1 MITRIV
7 GACARRPYVVLAAAA
22 LTAAAGYGSQR
33 GLARDAIPDLSDPQL
48 VLVAEWMGHSAP
60 EVASQVTQVITGA
73 LEGLPG
79 SKAVRGSSMADMAYV
94 DVGFVS
100 AAALP
105 AGRAEIVRRI
115 DALRPRLPAALH
127 VQVGPEASATGWVLQ
142 YALRPPEGKKPMPMG
157 EAKHRGPG
165 ADIRPLREFQDN
177 VLRPALIGIA
187 GVAEVATL
195 GGDREE
201 VVVQTTDAELRAAG
215 AAFSDVAT
223 ALRAKLGRAP
233 RPTTPHDLEHDPV
246 LGRLTRVSV
255 QPAMSTGAADV
266 NGVWPIVVGIVVAKR
281 GADPTAVIARVKEVI
296 ERHRKEIPGMARLG
310 VLYDRSEL
318 AGRVEKTLL
327 RAVGEEVAVVALVV
341 LLFLL
346 HGRSALVPMVTLP
359 LVVLLTFAAM
369 RLFGIPATVMS
380 LGGIAIALGMA
391 VDAELVALEA
401 CHRRLETDP
410 AVGPV
415 GASRRRRRLVEA
427 AGAFAPAILTSL
439 VIAALAFVPV
449 FAFGGETGRLLRP
462 LAITKT
468 LVILLAAVVTLTV
481 APALRDRLLWGH
493 IRPELANPLT
503 RVLVRGYRPFV
514 HFALRRPAL
523 TLVTAGLAAL
533 SCLPIVS
540 RLGSEFLPR
549 LNEGDLLYMP
559 TTAPGLNHDD
569 APFELAA
576 QDRRIAKHP
585 GIDAVYG
592 KIGRAD
598 TATDP
603 APLSMAETTIR
614 LKPRSEWPRVEQPRW
629 YSRWAPRPVRRV
641 LGLLWPER
649 RAMTTAE
656 LIDSLDRSVRVPGW
670 TNAWTAPVRA
680 RIDMMATGVRTP
692 VGIRVVAHTPARLD
706 EIGGAVQAAVS
717 HVPGTRSAV
726 YEGLGGETRPRFEL
740 DRDAL
745 ARHGVDPAT
754 ARAVADLVLAGG
766 DMGELAAPDGST
778 AAASRPLRVRL
789 SLSAPWLVKQRQD
802 LVRDATVRAGRDGA
816 GQPVPLALLG
826 RSVWRTEPAMLR
838 AESGE
843 LSGYVYVDLED
854 GTDIEGY
861 VANARREV
869 EADAGPTLRASAGE
883 RLEWTGQY
891 ELLTAGQRRLHVIVP
906 LVALLMLGLLFLQF
920 RSLTEALIVL
930 VSVPFALVGS
940 IWTLYALGYHLSAPV
955 WVGLLSVVGLAM
967 QTGVVMVVYIDD
979 AFFRRVRAGTLRTR
993 ADIVAAHAE
1002 GTVQRL
1008 RPKLMTI
1015 VTMAAALLPLLWAEG
1030 AGSEIMKRVAAP
1042 MIGGLATSAFLTLE
1056 VIPVLYTIWRSRQL
1070 AAGRGFGRRAP
1081 VAPAAAA
1088 EPLHLM
1094 AEQPKETE
1102 RQAGREHA
1110 GDVASLGH
1118 ESLHLRVSL
1127 DEESGARG

>member
-7 GACARRPYVVLAAAA
+7 AACARRPYVVLAAAA
-22 LTAAAGYGSQR
+22 LTAALGYASQR
-33 GLARDAIPDLSDPQL
+33 GLARDAIPDLSNPQL
-48 VLVAEWMGHSAP
+48 VLVAEWMGHPAP
-60 EVASQVTQVITGA
+60 EVAAQVTEVLTGA
-73 LEGLPG
+73 LEGVPG
-79 SKAVRGSSMADMAYV
+79 ATTVRGSSMADMAYV
-94 DVGFVS
+94 DVEFGS
-100 AAALP
+100 EAALP

-115 DALRPRLPAALH
+115 DALRPRLPAAVH
-127 VQVGPEASATGWVLQ
+127 IQVGPEASATGWVLQ

-165 ADIRPLREFQDN
+165 AEIRPLREFQDK
-177 VLRPALIGIA
+177 VLRPALVGIP

-195 GGDREE
+195 GGEREE

-223 ALRAKLGRAP
+223 ALRARLGRVP
-233 RPTTPHDLEHDPV
+233 RPTAPHDLEHDPA
-246 LGRLTRVSV
+246 LAKLARVSV
-255 QPAMSTGAADV
+255 QPAMSGGAADV
-266 NGVWPIVVGIVVAKR
+266 NGWWPIVVGIVIAKR
-281 GADPTAVIARVKEVI
+281 GADPSAVIAQVKQVI
-296 ERHRKEIPGMARLG
+296 ESHRQEMPQMARLG

-327 RAVGEEVAVVALVV
+327 RAVAEEVAVVALVV
-341 LLFLL
+341 LMFLL

-369 RLFGIPATVMS
+369 RLFGIPATIMS

-401 CHRRLETDP
+401 CHRRLETDRSGWTP
-410 AVGPV
+410 DV
-415 GASRRRRRLVEA
+415 SSWRRRRLVAA

-439 VIAALAFVPV
+439 VIAALAFIPV

-462 LAITKT
+462 LALTKT
-468 LVILLAAVVTLTV
+468 LVILLAAAVTLTV
-481 APALRDRLLWGH
+481 APALRDRLLRGR
-493 IRPELANPLT
+493 IRPELGNPLT
-503 RVLVRGYRPFV
+503 RVLVRAYRPFV

-533 SCLPIVS
+533 SCVPIVS

-549 LNEGDLLYMP
+549 LDEGDLFYMP
-559 TTAPGLNHDD
+559 TTAPGISHDD
-569 APFELAA
+569 APFELAT
-576 QDRRIAKHP
+576 QNRLIAKHP

-592 KIGRAD
+592 KIGRAE

-614 LKPRSEWPRVEQPRW
+614 LKPRSEWPRVEQRRW
-629 YSRWAPRPVRRV
+629 YSGWAPRPVKRV
-641 LGLLWPER
+641 LGLLWPESR
-649 RAMTTAE
+649 PMTTAE
-656 LIDSLDRSVRVPGW
+656 LIDSLDKQTRVPGW

-692 VGIRVVAHTPARLD
+692 VGIRIVAPTPARLD
-706 EIGGAVQAAVS
+706 ALGSAVQAAAAR
-717 HVPGTRSAV
+717 VPGTRSAV
-726 YEGLGGETRPRFEL
+726 YEGLGGETRARFEL

-766 DMGELAAPDGST
+766 NMGELALSVDAPAT
-778 AAASRPLRVRL
+778 APRPMNVRL
-789 SLSAPWLVKQRQD
+789 SLSAPWLVKQPQD
-802 LVRDATVRAGRDGA
+802 MVRDATVRAGRGA
-816 GQPVPLALLG
+816 QSGTGQPVPLALLG
-826 RSVWRTEPAMLR
+826 RTTWATLPATMR
-838 AESGE
+838 AEGGQ

-861 VANARREV
+861 VGRARHEV
-869 EADAGPTLRASAGE
+869 EAAVGPTLQAAAGE

-891 ELLTAGQRRLHVIVP
+891 KLLTAGQQRLRLIVP
-906 LVALLMLGLLFLQF
+906 LVALLMLGLLWVQF
-920 RSLTEALIVL
+920 RSAIEALIVL

-940 IWTLYALGYHLSAPV
+940 FWTLYLLDYRLSAPV

-979 AFFRRVRAGTLRTR
+979 AFFRRVREGKLQSRE
-993 ADIVAAHAE
+993 DIVAAHAE

-1015 VTMAAALLPLLWAEG
+1015 VTMAAALLPLLWAQG

-1042 MIGGLATSAFLTLE
+1042 MVGGLVTSAFLTLE
-1056 VIPVLYTIWRSRQL
+1056 VIPVLYTIWRTRQL
-1070 AAGRGFGRRAP
+1070 AAGRGFGRATSA
-1081 VAPAAAA
+1081 APAADHA
-1088 EPLHLM
+1088 EEPN
-1094 AEQPKETE
+1094 EQE
-1102 RQAGREHA
+1102 RRASAG
-1110 GDVASLGH
+1110 
-1118 ESLHLRVSL
+1118 
-1127 DEESGARG
+1127 

>member
-7 GACARRPYVVLAAAA
+7 AACARRPYLVLAAAA
-22 LTAAAGYGSQR
+22 LTAAAGYTSQR
-33 GLARDAIPDLSDPQL
+33 GLARDAIPDLSNPQL

-60 EVASQVTQVITGA
+60 EVASHLTEVITGA
-73 LEGLPG
+73 LEGVPG
-79 SKAVRGSSMADMAYV
+79 TTAVRGSSMADMAYI
-94 DVGFVS
+94 DVEFKSETG
-100 AAALP
+100 LP

-115 DALRPRLPAALH
+115 DALRPRLPAAVH
-127 VQVGPEASATGWVLQ
+127 IQVGPEASATGWVLQ

-165 ADIRPLREFQDN
+165 AEIRPLREFQDK
-177 VLRPALIGIA
+177 VLRPALVGIP

-201 VVVQTTDAELRAAG
+201 VVVHTTDAELRAAG
-215 AAFSDVAT
+215 GAFSDVAT
-223 ALRAKLGRAP
+223 ALRARLGGVP
-233 RPTTPHDLEHDPV
+233 RPTASHDLEHDPTLAKLAHV
-246 LGRLTRVSV
+246 KVE
-255 QPAMSTGAADV
+255 PAMSGGAADV
-266 NGVWPIVVGIVVAKR
+266 NGWWPIVVGIVIAKR
-281 GADPTAVIARVKEVI
+281 DADPTAVIARVKQVI
-296 ERHRKEIPGMARLG
+296 DSHRKEIPGMSRLG

-327 RAVGEEVAVVALVV
+327 RAVAEEVAVVALVV
-341 LLFLL
+341 LMFLL
-346 HGRSALVPMVTLP
+346 HWRSALVPMVTLP

-369 RLFGIPATVMS
+369 RLFGIPATIMS

-401 CHRRLETDP
+401 CHRRLETDTGSWTP
-410 AVGPV
+410 DG
-415 GASRRRRRLVEA
+415 RLWRRRRLVAA

-439 VIAALAFVPV
+439 LIAALAFIPV

-462 LAITKT
+462 LALTKT
-468 LVILLAAVVTLTV
+468 LVILLAAAVTLTV
-481 APALRDRLLWGH
+481 APALRDRLVRGR
-493 IRPELANPLT
+493 IRPELGNPLT
-503 RVLVRGYRPFV
+503 RALVRAYRPFV

-549 LNEGDLLYMP
+549 LDEGDLFYMP
-559 TTAPGLNHDD
+559 TTAPGIDHDD
-569 APFELAA
+569 APFELAT
-576 QDRRIAKHP
+576 QNRLIAKHP
-585 GIDAVYG
+585 GVDAVYG

-603 APLSMAETTIR
+603 APLSMAETIVR
-614 LKPRSEWPRVEQPRW
+614 LKPRSEWPRVETKRW
-629 YSRWAPRPVRRV
+629 YSGWAPGPVKRV
-641 LGLLWPER
+641 LGLVWPESR
-649 RAMTTAE
+649 PMTTAE
-656 LIDSLDRSVRVPGW
+656 LVDSLDKKVRVPGW

-692 VGIRVVAHTPARLD
+692 VGIRIVAPTPARLD
-706 EIGGAVQAAVS
+706 ALGPAVQAAAAR
-717 HVPGTRSAV
+717 VPGTRSAV
-726 YEGLGGETRPRFEL
+726 YEGLGGETRAKFEL

-745 ARHGVDPAT
+745 ARHDVDPAT
-754 ARAVADLVLAGG
+754 ARAVADLVLADG
-766 DMGELAAPDGST
+766 DMGELALPAD
-778 AAASRPLRVRL
+778 AAATAPRPMHVRL
-789 SLSAPWLVKQRQD
+789 SLSAPWLVKQPQD
-802 LVRDATVRAGRDGA
+802 LVRDATVRAGRNVD

-826 RSVWRTEPAMLR
+826 RVTWATVPAMMR
-838 AESGE
+838 AEGGQ
-843 LSGYVYVDLED
+843 LSGYVYVDLQD

-861 VANARREV
+861 VERARHDV
-869 EADAGPTLRASAGE
+869 EAAVGPMLQAAAGE

-891 ELLTAGQRRLHVIVP
+891 KLLTAGQRRLQLIVP
-906 LVALLMLGLLFLQF
+906 LVALLMLGLLFFQF
-920 RSLTEALIVL
+920 RSLTESLIVL

-940 IWTLYALGYHLSAPV
+940 FWTLYLLDYRLSAPV

-979 AFFRRVRAGTLRTR
+979 AFFRRVREGKLRNR
-993 ADIVAAHAE
+993 EDIVAAHAE

-1015 VTMAAALLPLLWAEG
+1015 VTMAAALMPLLWAQG

-1042 MIGGLATSAFLTLE
+1042 MVGGLLTSAFLTLE
-1056 VIPVLYTIWRSRQL
+1056 VIPVLYTIWRTRQL

-1081 VAPAAAA
+1081 AAPATAQTA
-1088 EPLHLM
+1088 EWSDQEPP
-1094 AEQPKETE
+1094 ASS
-1102 RQAGREHA
+1102 
-1110 GDVASLGH
+1110 ASLG
-1118 ESLHLRVSL
+1118 
-1127 DEESGARG
+1127 